1 MKAIAFDTLSYA
13 NKLIA
18 AGFTKQQA
26 EVQAEAIVELINEN
40 LATKRD
46 LQEME
51 NWMIL
56 KLGTMLTIAIGI
68 IVTLVKLL

>member
-51 NWMIL
+51 N
-56 KLGTMLTIAIGI
+56 
-68 IVTLVKLL
+68 